1 MQSGDTEKPA
11 IIGTEVYT
19 MPLKILT
26 IDDDPALTDLIG
38 LLLRSY
44 GLEVV
49 AANDGERGLELARTQ
64 NPDLIMLDLSMPG
77 VDGWQICQAIRAE
90 SKVPIIILSALDDP
104 AIISATLD
112 AGADDYM
119 VKPVPSSVLIA
130 HINNLTRRAHVENNA
145 STLLRQT
152 GSLKDTGDLKD
163 ANSLNVEQKPLQA

>member
-1 MQSGDTEKPA
+1 
-11 IIGTEVYT
+11 

-26 IDDDPALTDLIG
+26 IDDDPAMTDLIS

-44 GLEVV
+44 GLEVLV
-49 AANDGERGLELARTQ
+49 ANDGARGLELARSD
-64 NPDLIMLDLSMPG
+64 NPDLIMLDLTMPG
-77 VDGWQICQAIRAE
+77 VDGWQICKELRTE

-104 AIISATLD
+104 TVISTALD

-130 HINNLTRRAHVENNA
+130 HINNLTRRAHVENNK
-145 STLLRQT
+145 STLMRQT

-163 ANSLNVEQKPLQA
+163 ANSLNIEENPLQA

>member
-1 MQSGDTEKPA
+1 
-11 IIGTEVYT
+11 

-26 IDDDPALTDLIG
+26 IDDDPAMTDLIS

-44 GLEVV
+44 GLEAI
-49 AANDGERGLELARTQ
+49 AANDGQHGLELARSE
-64 NPDLIMLDLSMPG
+64 NPDLIMLDLTMPG
-77 VDGWQICQAIRAE
+77 IDGWQICKEIRTS

-104 AIISATLD
+104 AVISKALD

-163 ANSLNVEQKPLQA
+163 ANSVNIEQKPLQA

>member
-1 MQSGDTEKPA
+1 
-11 IIGTEVYT
+11 

-26 IDDDPALTDLIG
+26 IDDDPAITDLIS

-44 GLEVV
+44 GLDVIV
-49 AANDGERGLELARTQ
+49 ANDGEHGLELARTQ
-64 NPDLIMLDLSMPG
+64 HPDLVMLDLTMPG
-77 VDGWQICQAIRAE
+77 MDGWQICKAIRAD

-104 AIISATLD
+104 SVISTVLD

-152 GSLKDTGDLKD
+152 GSLQDTGDLKD
-163 ANSLNVEQKPLQA
+163 ASSPNIEQKPLQA

>member
-1 MQSGDTEKPA
+1 
-11 IIGTEVYT
+11 

-26 IDDDPALTDLIG
+26 IDDDPAMTELIS

-44 GLEVV
+44 GLEVLV
-49 AANDGERGLELARTQ
+49 ANDGERGLEMARTQ
-64 NPDLIMLDLSMPG
+64 NPDLIMLDLTMPG
-77 VDGWQICQAIRAE
+77 VDGWQICKELRTE

-104 AIISATLD
+104 AVISTALD

-130 HINNLTRRAHVENNA
+130 HINNLTRRAHVENNK
-145 STLLRQT
+145 STLMRQT

-163 ANSLNVEQKPLQA
+163 ANSLDIEEKPLQA

>member
-1 MQSGDTEKPA
+1 
-11 IIGTEVYT
+11 

-44 GLEVV
+44 GLDVV
-49 AANDGERGLELARTQ
+49 VANDGERGLDLARTQ
-64 NPDLIMLDLSMPG
+64 NPDLILLDLTMPG
-77 VDGWQICQAIRAE
+77 VDGWQICKEIRVK

-104 AIISATLD
+104 AVISTALD

-130 HINNLTRRAHVENNA
+130 HINNLTRRAHVENNK

-152 GSLKDTGDLKD
+152 GSLKDTGNLKD
-163 ANSLNVEQKPLQA
+163 ASALNVEQKPLQA